1 MNAHV
6 TFAPAPRR
14 ASWIDRFLAAFRA
27 KRERDSAVNELE
39 ALTDERLRDIGVERY
54 DIARRIDTEMAK
66 INLKRLGLIGLC

>member
-6 TFAPAPRR
+6 TFAPVPRR
-14 ASWIDRFLAAFRA
+14 TSWTDRFWAAFWT
-27 KRERDSAVNELE
+27 KRERDSAINELE